1 MENITSKE
9 LFKIRRVLT
18 NGKSFSHDII
28 TSRKLYAINT
38 QISKRLL
45 HQQIGGTN
53 NDNFKEK
60 DQTTQGCCS

>member
-1 MENITSKE
+1 MENITLKE

-18 NGKSFSHDII
+18 NGKSFPYDII

-45 HQQIGGTN
+45 HQ
-53 NDNFKEK
+53 
-60 DQTTQGCCS
+60 